1 MKGPIFDRRS
11 QEDLQK
17 QVAAL
22 AASYTPEWRY
32 ETVEDDP
39 GAALAELFV
48 TMFHQT
54 VDRMNAVPE
63 KLYLSFLDQIGYR
76 EPDPAPAHGT
86 MRFTPHDTLT
96 EPVPVPVG
104 TQVFTPDDQGEN
116 IVYETVQ
123 GIQATAAQL
132 LDLYYL
138 DGDQDQI
145 RQMDLSQ
152 PRKLFSCEEGTPI
165 QRHRFVLGQDQV
177 FLADCPCAIRLEIRQ
192 KARFQEEQTAKLLA
206 DDSLTWSYLHDGAQI
221 PFDAVLEDHGVL
233 ILEKRNSLTM
243 DPDPEGHVCLTCEGR
258 PEQDVVLEQIIV
270 STAPLTD
277 CPVQQMF
284 SDDLP
289 ISLEEGGYCFGRQL
303 EPYHMFY
310 LRSDTV
316 FSKRTAKA
324 VLKLSLSH
332 RVNEPPR
339 GEIQY
344 EYGQAIIDKRGAVER
359 KPDDVYISGVIWEY
373 YNGLGWRSLEV
384 SGSKNPFSGQQDL
397 APELT
402 FTVPKDL
409 TETEVNAE
417 AGLYI
422 RARVTEV
429 ENQFS
434 DLPRRIIPF
443 LSGASLGWQ
452 YENGLPVEWISAE
465 NNGRTVVV
473 EDAGGIGSLDI
484 TALSVLTPGEQSVYL
499 RFDRSP
505 HAMPLSL
512 RFRMQGWTR
521 MGEKLLWEAEGTG
534 GFAPIQ
540 YVDQTENLLHTGEVF
555 LYLPRPLPE
564 TERFGETGC
573 WLRVRRTSRQP
584 GPLPTVQTIETNT
597 VTAVQLQR
605 QPPQLFTT
613 GVYEAGK
620 TVSLLNTPVQMCRVW
635 LDERSH
641 LTEEEASSLAAQ
653 FHDRVRLE
661 KEDHQIVRCWV
672 LWDRIDDLA
681 LAGPEDRVYMLD
693 PYDGSVRFGDG
704 RTGRVPP
711 DGDRNIRIE
720 YANGGG
726 ARGNVPE
733 GAVNA
738 LVSGLPLIR
747 DVENVTAMSGGTS
760 RLTLDQI
767 KSRGNRR
774 LRHRGRAA
782 GKQDYEDLVTELFP
796 QVRHVRCYAGVN
808 AVGKKEHGAVTVVL
822 DGYGEQEERMW
833 ELSRVVYE
841 ELRRR
846 ASCCLVAEGRLR
858 VRPAVQVTVNTTV
871 TVELEKPD
879 RAAETQQ
886 EIANRLRNWI
896 ETVWKQRPIGEQIRL
911 SEIWTV
917 VRETENVRLIQRIL
931 VEGRYDEAGKSRLI
945 PLEGDTDLP
954 FAVVENGTHQ
964 VKLQ

>member
-1 MKGPIFDRRS
+1 MNGPIFDRRS
-11 QEDLQK
+11 QADLQ
-17 QVAAL
+17 QQLAAL

-86 MRFTPHDTLT
+86 MRFTPHNTVDA
-96 EPVPVPVG
+96 PVPVPAG

-116 IVYETVQ
+116 IVYETIQ

-132 LDLYYL
+132 LDLYFL
-138 DGDQDQI
+138 DGDQDQL

-152 PRKLFSCEEGTPI
+152 PRKLFSSAEGTPI
-165 QRHRFVLGQDQV
+165 QRHRFSLGQDEV
-177 FLADCPCAIRLEIRQ
+177 LRVDSPCVIRLELRQ
-192 KARFQEEQTAKLLA
+192 KARFQEEATAKLLA
-206 DDSLTWSYLHDGAQI
+206 GSSLTWSYLHDGVQV
-221 PFDAVLEDHGVL
+221 PFDTVTADHGVV

-243 DPDPEGHVCLTCEGR
+243 DPDAEGRLWITCEGS
-258 PEQDVVLEQIIV
+258 PEQDVVLEQVLV
-270 STAPLTD
+270 STVPLAD

-289 ISLEEGGYCFGRQL
+289 ISLEEGGYCFGRQP

-316 FSKRTAKA
+316 LSKRTAHA
-324 VLKLSLSH
+324 ILKLSLSH
-332 RVNEPPR
+332 RVSEPPQGGTR
-339 GEIQY
+339 Y
-344 EYGQAIIDKRGAVER
+344 EYGQAIIDKRGVAER

-373 YNGLGWRSLEV
+373 FNGLGWRNLEV

-397 APELT
+397 AAELT
-402 FTVPKDL
+402 FTVPEDL
-409 TETEVNAE
+409 METEVNAE

-422 RARVTEV
+422 RARVTQI

-443 LSGASLGWQ
+443 LSGAALSWQ
-452 YENGLPVEWISAE
+452 YEAGLPADRIAAE
-465 NNGRTVVV
+465 NNGESVVV
-473 EDAGGIGSLDI
+473 EDAGGIASLDLKV
-484 TALSVLTPGEQSVYL
+484 LSVLTPGEQSVYL

-521 MGEKLLWEAEGTG
+521 MREKLLWEAEGPG
-534 GFAPIQ
+534 GFAPVQ
-540 YVDQTENLLHTGEVF
+540 CMDQTENLLHTGEVF
-555 LYLPRPLPE
+555 LYLPHPLPE
-564 TERFGETGC
+564 TERFGVAGC
-573 WLRVRRTSRQP
+573 WLRVRRTSQRP
-584 GPLPTVQTIETNT
+584 GPLPSVQSIETNT

-620 TVSLLNTPVQMCRVW
+620 TVYLLNTPVQMCRVW
-635 LDERSH
+635 LDEKTH
-641 LTEEEASSLAAQ
+641 LTDEEASSLAARYPG
-653 FHDRVRLE
+653 RVRLV

-681 LAGPEDRVYMLD
+681 LAGPEDRVYVLD
-693 PYDGSVRFGDG
+693 PYEGSIRFGDD

-711 DGDRNIRIE
+711 DGDRNIQIE

-726 ARGNVPE
+726 ARGNAPE
-733 GAVNA
+733 GAVRA
-738 LVSGLPLIR
+738 LVNGLPLIS

-760 RLTLDQI
+760 RLTLEQI
-767 KSRGNRR
+767 KASGNRR

-782 GKQDYEDLVTELFP
+782 GRQDYEDLVTELFP
-796 QVRHVRCYAGVN
+796 QVRHVRCFTGVN
-808 AVGKKEHGAVTVVL
+808 AAGQPAHGAVTIVL
-822 DGYGEQEERMW
+822 DGHGEQEERMW
-833 ELSRVVYE
+833 ELSRSVYA
-841 ELRRR
+841 ELSRR
-846 ASCCLVAEGRLR
+846 ASCCLVAEGLLR
-858 VRPAVQVTVNTTV
+858 VRPAVRVTVNTTV
-871 TVELEKPD
+871 TVELERPD
-879 RAAETQQ
+879 QAAEAQQ
-886 EIANRLRNWI
+886 EIANRLWNWI

-917 VRETENVRLIQRIL
+917 VRETDNVRLIHRIL
-931 VEGRYDEAGKSRLI
+931 VEGQYDEAGQTRLI
-945 PLEGDTDLP
+945 PLEGDTALP
-954 FAVVENGTHQ
+954 FAVVENGAHQ